1 MSDNYDLAYVNLNE
15 LNEDTSAP
23 ASNDFL
29 IRYDDSASLY
39 KKVDASDLTASIG
52 TTSTLAEINML
63 DDSANNV
70 TIAYAA
76 SVTTDGLEA
85 TLTVVD
91 AAGTAIDAVHQLEVF
106 ITDDDIGGVLTSTAA
121 SGTLTA
127 TTGAILT
134 ALTAKK
140 HVSITTAATGI
151 AVLLLVDSANTAGE
165 RFIVVN
171 PLNNKVIVGP
181 SSVAGDYEGG

>member
-1 MSDNYDLAYVNLNE
+1 MATKSIFRVESPDRSEAFKV
-15 LNEDTSAP
+15 EDT
-23 ASNDFL
+23 DG
-29 IRYDDSASLY
+29 
-39 KKVDASDLTASIG
+39 TASIYVDG
-52 TTSTLAEINML
+52 TQVTATAAELNIL
-63 DDSANNV
+63 DDTVSNV

-91 AAGTAIDAVHQLEVF
+91 AAGVAIDAVHKLEVF

-121 SGTLTA
+121 SGALTA
-127 TTGAILT
+127 STGAILT

-140 HVSITTAATGI
+140 HVTITTAATGI

-165 RFIVVN
+165 RFVVVN
-171 PLNNKVIVGP
+171 PVNGKVIVGAET
-181 SSVAGDYEGG
+181 VAGDYEGG